1 MEEEIKSISIPSR
14 PTTPQDC
21 TKAKL
26 EETYGK
32 VVSDQ
37 ERTKMI
43 KVMKA
48 VKKDGEV
55 SNNANSYINMKT
67 CVDWRSIQ
75 SKKLERDWSRYV
87 LAIILEPILV
97 PQYRPSLLAKSPA
110 AAFLRAM
117 SHALLSNL
125 CRRRN
130 TLDGIQQSYIFVD
143 GIKVPK
149 EIPEKPVINVELT
162 ILNRERQSSLQ
173 TMLQELSVT
182 VRKFE
187 KLKGI
192 AARPGSDLM
201 EDGIKDALD
210 IVVEVSFKL
219 IISCYY

>member
-14 PTTPQDC
+14 PTKPQDS

-32 VVSDQ
+32 YVSDE
-37 ERTKMI
+37 ERNKML
-43 KVMKA
+43 KVMKTA
-48 VKKDGEV
+48 KKGGL
-55 SNNANSYINMKT
+55 SNNPYINMKT

-75 SKKLERDWSRYV
+75 SKKLERDWARYV

-97 PQYRPSLLAKSPA
+97 PSYRSNLLTESPA
-110 AAFLRAM
+110 ATFLRAAA
-117 SHALLSNL
+117 HALLSNH

-130 TLDGIQQSYIFVD
+130 TLEGVQQSYVFVD
-143 GIKVPK
+143 GIKVTGD
-149 EIPEKPVINVELT
+149 IPEKPVIDIELT
-162 ILNRERQSSLQ
+162 IKNRERQSSMQ

-201 EDGIKDALD
+201 EDGIKDAFD
-210 IVVEVSFKL
+210 VVIEVSFKL
-219 IISCYY
+219 IISYNY